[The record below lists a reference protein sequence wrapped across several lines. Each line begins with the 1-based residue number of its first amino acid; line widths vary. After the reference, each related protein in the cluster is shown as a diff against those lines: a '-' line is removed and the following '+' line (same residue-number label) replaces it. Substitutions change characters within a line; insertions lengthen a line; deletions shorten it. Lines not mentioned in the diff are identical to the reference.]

1 MQPRSTSGSRV
12 ADLLFVLALFS
23 LFVIDSALV
32 IIIGARSYTG
42 ALERMDA
49 AFESRTALGYIAGK
63 IRQNDVAHSLSLGEI
78 EGRPALCLSQDH
90 NGVVYTTYIYHW
102 DGQLRELLV
111 GPDSR
116 AGVDA
121 GQALIAVADLEME
134 ALDNGLVRLVCTD
147 GQGRRSQLLI
157 APRTAVGEDGP

>member
-23 LFVIDSALV
+23 LFVIGSALV

-63 IRQNDVAHSLSLGEI
+63 IAK
-78 EGRPALCLSQDH
+78 
-90 NGVVYTTYIYHW
+90 TMW
-102 DGQLRELLV
+102 
-111 GPDSR
+111 
-116 AGVDA
+116 
-121 GQALIAVADLEME
+121 
-134 ALDNGLVRLVCTD
+134 
-147 GQGRRSQLLI
+147 
-157 APRTAVGEDGP
+157 RTA